1 MLLILV
7 FKVAKLPI
15 EFIESVL
22 QVLNNLVSFLNFL
35 LSPTDGFLL
44 RVQQIGDAVS
54 SLLVVFRLLGQDLK
68 PLVLGFK
75 IFLAIIH
82 DIPHLRQLLRIPLVD
97 ILLLTDKLLIVV
109 DVLLD
114 IHILGVL
121 LRALLPDLSQLPT
134 RIKHLPLSGA
144 YLFE

>member
-54 SLLVVFRLLGQDLK
+54 SLLVVF
-68 PLVLGFK
+68 
-75 IFLAIIH
+75 
-82 DIPHLRQLLRIPLVD
+82 
-97 ILLLTDKLLIVV
+97 
-109 DVLLD
+109 
-114 IHILGVL
+114 
-121 LRALLPDLSQLPT
+121 
-134 RIKHLPLSGA
+134 
-144 YLFE
+144 